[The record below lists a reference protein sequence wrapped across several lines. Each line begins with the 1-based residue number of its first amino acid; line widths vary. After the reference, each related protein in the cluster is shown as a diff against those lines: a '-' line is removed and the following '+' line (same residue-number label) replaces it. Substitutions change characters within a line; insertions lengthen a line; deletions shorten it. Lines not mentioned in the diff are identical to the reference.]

1 MHPAE
6 LIVGELAANAAT
18 HGRVSGRDFRLL
30 TYVVGDTLRIEVTDT
45 RGDLLPCPQQA
56 ATDAESGRGLLLVDA
71 LADRWGVVPGPPPRK
86 TVWAEMGTGPTA
98 SRPPAS
104 RQ

>member
-45 RGDLLPCPQQA
+45 RGDLLPCPQQTA
-56 ATDAESGRGLLLVDA
+56 ADAESGRGLLLVDA
-71 LADRWGVVPGPPPRK
+71 LADRWPR
-86 TVWAEMGTGPTA
+86 PA
-98 SRPPAS
+98 SAQDRLGRDGDRTDRITSPAS